1 MDTERSDM
9 SGDDRRIRFEA
20 RRLAIESFVKIHLE
34 HVSGTRQL
42 VMNHLKLMFT
52 LSLGALAGVMTLYG
66 AVLRFGGS
74 PAIDALTRPGILLGF
89 AALASLIGSALLAAR
104 GLQLAA
110 TEASR
115 FMRDPV
121 PGASDAAAMIF
132 TDPAASEA
140 RITEGLFTL
149 MSAMSDGQ
157 PTMQASTWPN
167 TILLVLGLTCAGASF
182 LV

>member
-42 VMNHLKLMFT
+42 LMNHLKLMFT

-66 AVLRFGGS
+66 AVLRFGSS
-74 PAIDALTRPGILLGF
+74 PAFDALTRPGVLLGF
-89 AALASLIGSALLAAR
+89 AALASLVGSALLAAR
-104 GLQLAA
+104 GLQHAA
-110 TEASR
+110 GEAARS
-115 FMRDPV
+115 MRDPI
-121 PGASDAAAMIF
+121 PGASDAATVIF
-132 TDPAASEA
+132 EDPAASEGDV
-140 RITEGLFTL
+140 TEALFKL
-149 MSAMSDGQ
+149 MSAMSEGQ

-167 TILLVLGLTCAGASF
+167 MLLLVLGLTFAGASF
-182 LV
+182 LT